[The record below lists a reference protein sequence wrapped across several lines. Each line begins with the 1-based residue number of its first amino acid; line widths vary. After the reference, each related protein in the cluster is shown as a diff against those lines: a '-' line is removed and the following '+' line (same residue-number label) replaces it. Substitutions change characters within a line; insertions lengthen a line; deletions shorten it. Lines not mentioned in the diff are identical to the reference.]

1 MCADPTKTI
10 WLIAYLCN
18 HFAVYKG
25 GGRFFGSI
33 TWSYVDSQHLASKID
48 GNMIFSAPFFLTLHR
63 TAYYPLSYK

>member
-48 GNMIFSAPFFLTLHR
+48 GNMIFSWSTIFPDT
-63 TAYYPLSYK
+63 P